1 MAYNLEHIDPGERTE
16 LYADPRAP
24 EEEPPHSG
32 RLLRI
37 AGALAVM
44 AVFAGGL
51 WFAYTQGLRHT
62 GGSAGP
68 GEVPLVRADASPIK
82 VKPEKPGGMPI
93 PDRDMLIYGQ
103 QQPQIEHLLPQPE
116 QPMARPIPPPAG
128 PPPVSSTGS
137 AAPSS
142 ASLPKQAAI
151 PPAAQHPLSA
161 PPEEA
166 TARPPSQQ
174 PPLASPEQTLGGAP
188 PPSPGTTPSA
198 QPQTPNA
205 AATRPAAPLHAV
217 SETGPPVAERAQ
229 PTPDIIGQ
237 KIEQLEAAA
246 VANRGKRSET
256 ARAGRLRLQLGA
268 MRSESEARGAW
279 ERLKHKNTDLLGNLS
294 AVAVRADLG
303 GKGVYYRIETGPI
316 SDPTTADRVC
326 GELRQRHL
334 ACMIV
339 R

>member
-1 MAYNLEHIDPGERTE
+1 MAYNLEHIDPEERTE

-24 EEEPPHSG
+24 EEVRHSG
-32 RLLRI
+32 GLLRI

-44 AVFAGGL
+44 SVFAGGL
-51 WFAYTQGLRHT
+51 WLAYSQGLRHV
-62 GGSAGP
+62 GGPAGS
-68 GEVPLVRADASPIK
+68 GEVPLVHADASPIK
-82 VKPEKPGGMPI
+82 VKPENPGGMPV

-103 QQPQIEHLLPQPE
+103 QQPQVEHLLPPPE
-116 QPMARPIPPPAG
+116 QPMARPMPPPPS
-128 PPPVSSTGS
+128 PPPEPATSS
-137 AAPSS
+137 APSS
-142 ASLPKQAAI
+142 PPSPQRATI
-151 PPAAQHPLSA
+151 PPAPQHPLFA

-174 PPLASPEQTLGGAP
+174 PPSASREQTPSGAP
-188 PPSPGTTPSA
+188 PPLPGTTPSA
-198 QPQTPNA
+198 QLQTPGA
-205 AATRPAAPLHAV
+205 AATRSAAPLHAV
-217 SETGPPVAERAQ
+217 SETGPPAAERTQ
-229 PTPDIIGQ
+229 PPPDVIGQ

-246 VANRGKRSET
+246 ANRGKRSET

-316 SDPTTADRVC
+316 SDPASADRVC

>member
-51 WFAYTQGLRHT
+51 WFVYTQGLRH
-62 GGSAGP
+62 SAGP
-68 GEVPLVRADASPIK
+68 ASPSEVPLVRADAGPIK
-82 VKPEKPGGMPI
+82 VKPANPGGMPV

-103 QQPQIEHLLPQPE
+103 QQPEVEHLLPPPE
-116 QPMARPIPPPAG
+116 QPMARPMPPPPG
-128 PPPVSSTGS
+128 PPPEPATTSV
-137 AAPSS
+137 AQSS
-142 ASLPKQAAI
+142 APLPKQAASRPASQHLPSAPSEEATNRPASEQ
-151 PPAAQHPLSA
+151 PPSA
-161 PPEEA
+161 PPE
-166 TARPPSQQ
+166 
-174 PPLASPEQTLGGAP
+174 QTVSGAP

-198 QPQTPNA
+198 QPQTPGA

-217 SETGPPVAERAQ
+217 SETGPPAAERAQ

-246 VANRGKRSET
+246 AVNRGKRSET

-268 MRSESEARGAW
+268 MRSEGEARGAW

-303 GKGVYYRIETGPI
+303 DKGVYYRIETGPI

>member
-1 MAYNLEHIDPGERTE
+1 MAYNLEHIDPEERSE

-24 EEEPPHSG
+24 EEVRRSG
-32 RLLRI
+32 GLLRI

-44 AVFAGGL
+44 GVFAGAL
-51 WFAYTQGLRHT
+51 WLAYTQGLRHV
-62 GGSAGP
+62 GGSAGS

-103 QQPQIEHLLPQPE
+103 QQPQVEHLLPPPE
-116 QPMARPIPPPAG
+116 QPMARPIPPPPS
-128 PPPVSSTGS
+128 PPPEPAMSS
-137 AAPSS
+137 APSS
-142 ASLPKQAAI
+142 APSPQRATM
-151 PPAAQHPLSA
+151 PPAPQHPLSA

-166 TARPPSQQ
+166 TTRPPSQQ
-174 PPLASPEQTLGGAP
+174 PSFALREQTLNGAA
-188 PPSPGTTPSA
+188 PPSPGTKPSA
-198 QPQTPNA
+198 QLQTPGA
-205 AATRPAAPLHAV
+205 AVTRSPIPLHNA
-217 SETGPPVAERAQ
+217 SETGPPAAERTQ

-246 VANRGKRSET
+246 AAYRGKRSET

-268 MRSESEARGAW
+268 MHSESEARGAW

-316 SDPTTADRVC
+316 SDPASADRVC

-334 ACMIV
+334 ACMII